1 MLPCSL
7 RSAAPR
13 LRRIGAPPDHDLIE
27 RQRGRSRR
35 SRAVGEHGRYREI
48 ESALREQYAA
58 GVIEWTARQGG
69 LGEAVFIAALVCTR
83 PWLQHGLIVFQVRE
97 QSRDSDVSIE
107 PLGQQHRHYDQCR
120 FP

>member
-1 MLPCSL
+1 ML
-7 RSAAPR
+7 A
-13 LRRIGAPPDHDLIE
+13 E
-27 RQRGRSRR
+27 
-35 SRAVGEHGRYREI
+35 GEHGRYREI

-107 PLGQQHRHYDQCR
+107 PLGRGVAVLELSRLARDFGR
-120 FP
+120 SRSSIGRRLE